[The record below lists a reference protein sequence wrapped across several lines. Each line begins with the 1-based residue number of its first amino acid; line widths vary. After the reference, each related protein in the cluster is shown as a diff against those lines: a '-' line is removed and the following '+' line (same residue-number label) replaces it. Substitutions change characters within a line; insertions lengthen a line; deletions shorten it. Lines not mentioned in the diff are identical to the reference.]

1 MALTVSA
8 GIVGVAGI
16 APQRRAPVTRSD
28 GFLSSFGGDAQR
40 ISVALCGNASI
51 HQRALKFFTSRN
63 FDFHRVKAS
72 ARVEAA
78 ASDSAA
84 AGVDVYRPASYDVLV
99 SDAASAVAYALDSG
113 KLRMEVDFPPL
124 PSSVSGYKGQSD
136 EFIDANIQLAI
147 TLGRKLNELK
157 GITSKIVF
165 PDLPEKRRASRIF
178 KSALELTTCISFGCL
193 DDIRGGAAKN
203 FFGQIRNVLDFDFG
217 EDVEGPQNATPD
229 VYIVVNSTTNEL
241 PDVEQY
247 VESFAKSSP
256 VILFNLETDTLR
268 SDLGLFGF
276 PSKDIHYRFLSQYM
290 PVFYIRQR
298 DYSKSIPVAPFI
310 LNYSGALFRKYPGP
324 WQVMLKQV
332 DGSYACI
339 AEARERYTLGQA
351 KEELLTSLG
360 LQEEE
365 GSTLAFL
372 RRGYKTT
379 TWWEDDID
387 LEESSAWRS

>member
-1 MALTVSA
+1 MALTASA
-8 GIVGVAGI
+8 GIGI
-16 APQRRAPVTRSD
+16 AVAPVARDVVSVFEGCAFPSRLSRVPAGVPCGCAWQAQSPLKLTR
-28 GFLSSFGGDAQR
+28 GRCVHVVPA
-40 ISVALCGNASI
+40 A
-51 HQRALKFFTSRN
+51 
-63 FDFHRVKAS
+63 
-72 ARVEAA
+72 ARVEEGASGSA
-78 ASDSAA
+78 AS
-84 AGVDVYRPASYDVLV
+84 GVDVYKPASYDVLV
-99 SDAASAVAYALDSG
+99 SDASSAVAFALEEG

-136 EFIDANIQLAI
+136 EFIDANIQLAV

-157 GITSKIVF
+157 GISSKIIF
-165 PDLPEKRRASRIF
+165 PDQPERRRASRLF

-193 DDIRGGAAKN
+193 DDVPGGAGKSIL
-203 FFGQIRNVLDFDFG
+203 GQLRSVFDFDFE
-217 EDVEGPQNATPD
+217 EDVEGQQNDSPD
-229 VYIVVNSTTNEL
+229 VYIIVNCTTNEL
-241 PDVEQY
+241 PAVEQY
-247 VESFAKSSP
+247 VETFAKSSP

-276 PSKDIHYRFLSQYM
+276 PTKDIHYRFLAQYM

-332 DGSYACI
+332 DGSYACV
-339 AEARERYTLGQA
+339 AEAKERYTLGQT

-372 RRGYKTT
+372 RRGYKTS
-379 TWWEDDID
+379 TWWEDDLE